1 MLRLI
6 LLTVL
11 ILATAPLLAEDLTG
25 EQLMEEVRARLPP
38 EPVRLTGFIRTRDGR
53 RNVDRG
59 LISELHF
66 GSPVPHIR
74 YQVMDAFGSL
84 VATARIAWPD
94 GTAHFTLYDEN
105 DDPVEDARLS
115 DDIAETGLTWS
126 DLSLDF
132 LWWPGAEITGRE
144 RVRTRASHVVRIP
157 APPHHPELGG
167 VRLWIDTSALLVVRA
182 ELLGPDSER
191 LKRIDVDSIIEI
203 EPDVW
208 MVKDL
213 LIRDHANNRRMG
225 VRFEEVE
232 QILLDTG
239 TVPGL

>member
-1 MLRLI
+1 MKFMLPFLV
-6 LLTVL
+6 LTLSVL
-11 ILATAPLLAEDLTG
+11 PAFGEELTG
-25 EQLMEEVRARLPP
+25 GQVMEEVRARLPL

-53 RNVDRG
+53 RNVDRA

-74 YQVMDAFGSL
+74 YQVMDAFGDR

-94 GTAHFTLYDEN
+94 GAAHFTLLDEN
-105 DDPVEDARLS
+105 EEPVDGADLS
-115 DDIAETGLTWS
+115 DEISETGLTWS

-144 RVRTRASHVVRIP
+144 RVRTRASHVVSIP
-157 APPHHPELGG
+157 APPHQPALGS

-182 ELLGPDSER
+182 ELLGPDGER
-191 LKRIDVDSIIEI
+191 LKRIDVDSIVEI

-213 LIRDHANNRRMG
+213 LIRDYANGRRMG
-225 VRFEEVE
+225 VRFEDVE
-232 QILLDTG
+232 QL
-239 TVPGL
+239 